1 MGAEHRCGPARVAGS
16 ARFYRYE
23 DASGRLHLVD
33 SLEDVPQVDRARATC
48 IEYADESSALG
59 KLLPAR
65 GLSGWQM
72 FGLGFGAALL
82 VAFAITRMPRGMRW
96 LARLAIIGGLLV
108 VLGSA
113 YLGWIRRQSQQ
124 SSDAFASPSAMIDD
138 AKSAVAKMNARIQA
152 EQAELKET
160 EQAH

>member
-1 MGAEHRCGPARVAGS
+1 MGVEHRCGATGVAN

-23 DASGRLHLVD
+23 DESGRLHLVD
-33 SLEDVPQVDRARATC
+33 SLADVPLANRAHATC
-48 IEYADESSALG
+48 IEYTDDSPGLSR
-59 KLLPAR
+59 LLPAR
-65 GLSGWQM
+65 GVSGWQM
-72 FGLGFGAALL
+72 FGLGFAAALL
-82 VAFAITRMPRGMRW
+82 VAFVFTRLPGSMRW
-96 LARLAIIGGLLV
+96 FARIAIVGGLVV
-108 VLGSA
+108 VLGGA